1 MLQPLILASQS
12 PRRRELML
20 LLNLPYSSEN
30 PNVEE
35 VVRTDIKLEKA
46 IEELAYLKAADVL
59 SRHPHAIVIGSD
71 TVVVVDGEVLGK
83 PANPEEGKTMLRK
96 LSGRKHHVIT
106 AVAVL
111 TESQKTIFH
120 SKAEVEFYPLDDAW
134 IDSYIAS
141 GSPLDKAGAYGI
153 QDRGA
158 LMVKSIKGDFY
169 TIMGLPIARVNQV
182 LKTLKGSV

>member
-1 MLQPLILASQS
+1 MLRPLILASQS

-20 LLNLPYSSEN
+20 LLNMPFSSEN

-35 VVRTDIKLEKA
+35 IIRTDIKLEKA
-46 IEELAYLKAADVL
+46 IEALAVLKAEDVL

-83 PANPEEGKTMLRK
+83 PANPEEGKAMLRK
-96 LSGRKHHVIT
+96 LSGRKHQVIT
-106 AVAVL
+106 AVAILSDSDQVV
-111 TESQKTIFH
+111 FH
-120 SKAEVEFYPLDDAW
+120 SKADVEFYPLDDAW

-182 LKTLKGSV
+182 LRTMKGTV

>member
-1 MLQPLILASQS
+1 MLRPLILASQS
-12 PRRRELML
+12 PRRRELMM
-20 LLNLPYSSEN
+20 LLNMPFSSEN

-35 VVRTDIKLEKA
+35 IIRTDIKLEKA

-59 SRHPHAIVIGSD
+59 SRHPHATVIGSD

-83 PANPEEGKTMLRK
+83 PANPDDGKAMLRK
-96 LSGRKHHVIT
+96 LSGRKHEVIT
-106 AVAVL
+106 AVAIL
-111 TESQKTIFH
+111 TENTKKVFH
-120 SKAEVEFYPLDDAW
+120 SKAEVTFYPLDDAW

-158 LMVKSIKGDFY
+158 LMVKAIKGDYY
-169 TIMGLPIARVNQV
+169 TIMGLPIAEVHQV
-182 LKTLKGSV
+182 LRALKAAQ